1 MTAAYLENWWFLIP
15 IFVVGL
21 LLSLWTWA
29 RDKRD
34 LKLLGL
40 QNLVL
45 SPELAWG
52 RRIVKSSLV
61 LAGLFLVLMG
71 ALRLQGKPVPE
82 DLALRGS
89 DVMVVLDVSKSMLTR
104 DMVPNRLEA
113 AKKAVATWMQS
124 QEGDRVGLV
133 AFSGEAAVQVP
144 LTLDLQAV
152 SMVLENDDTDT
163 VERGGT
169 DIGKGIRQALLS
181 FPKENP
187 DKRGRAI
194 LLLTD
199 GELTD
204 RASNLKE
211 ACQEAKDKGVPI
223 VAVGLGTPQGKAIP
237 DGAFWGQETFKK
249 DIAGNVH
256 ISKLDEST
264 LRQIADS
271 TDGLFVNGDNGDD
284 LDAIDKVLDKLQKS
298 EMKGKGGTRREEW
311 APAMGWLAATTLFL
325 SAVL

>member
-1 MTAAYLENWWFLIP
+1 
-15 IFVVGL
+15 
-21 LLSLWTWA
+21 
-29 RDKRD
+29 
-34 LKLLGL
+34 
-40 QNLVL
+40 
-45 SPELAWG
+45 
-52 RRIVKSSLV
+52 
-61 LAGLFLVLMG
+61 
-71 ALRLQGKPVPE
+71 
-82 DLALRGS
+82 
-89 DVMVVLDVSKSMLTR
+89 
-104 DMVPNRLEA
+104 
-113 AKKAVATWMQS
+113 
-124 QEGDRVGLV
+124 VGLV

-169 DIGKGIRQALLS
+169 DIGKGIRQALS
-181 FPKENP
+181 AFPKENP

-211 ACQEAKDKGVPI
+211 ACQEAKEKGVPI

-249 DIAGNVH
+249 DLSGNVH
-256 ISKLDEST
+256 ISRLDENT

-271 TDGLFVNGDNGDD
+271 TGGLFVNGDNGDD
-284 LDAIDKVLDKLQKS
+284 LGAIDKVLDKLQKS

-311 APAMGWLAATTLFL
+311 SPAMGWLAAATLFL